1 MSSKKLC
8 GIYGCNFPEGECAEL
23 CWHPEEHRADII
35 ASNGN
40 DGLHY
45 QHKGRV
51 HIVVMEDGRITLDY
65 LSNWLTGD
73 GTEQLQRAKA
83 MIDMVL
89 RARGQE

>member
-1 MSSKKLC
+1 M
-8 GIYGCNFPEGECAEL
+8 
-23 CWHPEEHRADII
+23 DII
-35 ASNGN
+35 GQNGN

-51 HIVVMEDGRITLDY
+51 HIVVIEDGRITLDY

-73 GTEQLQRAKA
+73 GVEQLERAKA

-89 RARGQE
+89 RARQ

>member
-1 MSSKKLC
+1 MPTKLC
-8 GIYGCNFPEGECAEL
+8 AIQGCNYPVGECAGL
-23 CWHPEEHRADII
+23 CWHPEERRMDII
-35 ASNGN
+35 GQNGN

-51 HIVVMEDGRITLDY
+51 HVVVIEDGKVTMDY

-73 GTEQLQRAKA
+73 GVEQLERAKA

>member
-1 MSSKKLC
+1 MAL
-8 GIYGCNFPEGECAEL
+8 FDED
-23 CWHPEEHRADII
+23 RADII
-35 ASNGN
+35 GQNGN

-51 HIVVMEDGRITLDY
+51 HVVIVEDDRITLDY

-89 RARGQE
+89 KARGQV